1 MSRYVIGRLIRSVF
15 SIVAV
20 VIIALTL
27 VYTQIDRSKIFQQ
40 DPTWVKLNDEDSKTR
55 YMNSVYQ
62 RLGYLDFKEQGDIC
76 RGKGDGCMVTN
87 SNEAKVAF
95 DELKN
100 KGYTVKTY
108 RTGLYYATKEYS
120 ILDLVKNWFGHLIEV
135 DHPWRVSDD
144 QNPNLERK
152 FYIENDYNGLPAI
165 KGSGTVHKY
174 LLYFDD
180 KFPFIHQNFIG
191 LNFGVSYP
199 TFGGV
204 DVKDVLTQTQGSSK
218 PLPITF
224 ETGKKA
230 NSALQLHACK
240 YKATSTMDD
249 LDKGRFLDNY
259 ANCDNLHADPSMI
272 ATSMMMGIIALIITY
287 LIGIPA
293 GMTMASHKDKWQDK
307 LGTIY
312 INVMSAVPSLAF
324 IYFVQFIGLKIGLPD
339 KFPTLGAHNI
349 RSYIIPVL
357 ILGLMSTGGIMMW
370 MRRFMLD
377 QASSDYV
384 KFARAK
390 GLSQREIFRKH
401 ILRNAS
407 IPLVNGI
414 PAAVILTISGAVI
427 TETVF
432 AIPGMGKML
441 PDAIKAYNNPMVI
454 AITFILT
461 TLSIISLLLGDLLV
475 TVVDPRIQLTSKGES
490 R

>member
-1 MSRYVIGRLIRSVF
+1 MGRYIIGRLIRSAF
-15 SIVAV
+15 SVIAV
-20 VIIALTL
+20 VVIALTL
-27 VYTQIDRSKIFQQ
+27 VYTQIDRSKVFQQ
-40 DPTWVKLNDEDSKTR
+40 DPTWVKLKDEDSKTR
-55 YMNSVYQ
+55 YMNGVYQ
-62 RLGYLDFKEQGDIC
+62 RLGYLDFKEQNDVC
-76 RGKGDGCMVTN
+76 RGKDSGCMTVG
-87 SNEAKVAF
+87 SKEAKTAF
-95 DELKN
+95 EELKN
-100 KGYTVKTY
+100 KGYIVKTY
-108 RTGLYYATKEYS
+108 NSGLYYATKEYS
-120 ILDLVKNWFGHLIEV
+120 ILDLVKNWFGHLVEV
-135 DHPWRVSDD
+135 DHPWRISDEH
-144 QNPNLERK
+144 NPNLERK
-152 FYIENDYNGLPAI
+152 IYIENDYNGLPAI

-174 LLYFDD
+174 LLYFDN
-180 KFPFIHQNFIG
+180 KFPFVHQNFIN

-204 DVKDVLTQTQGSSK
+204 GVKDVLTQTQGSSK
-218 PLPITF
+218 QLPVVF

-230 NSALQLHACK
+230 NSALQLHTCK
-240 YKATSTMDD
+240 YKSTDTIDD
-249 LDKGRFLDNY
+249 LDRGRFFDNY
-259 ANCDNLHADPSMI
+259 ANCENLHKDPSMI
-272 ATSMMMGIIALIITY
+272 GTSMTMGVIALIITY

-293 GMTMASHKDKWQDK
+293 GMAMA
-307 LGTIY
+307 
-312 INVMSAVPSLAF
+312 
-324 IYFVQFIGLKIGLPD
+324 
-339 KFPTLGAHNI
+339 AHNV
-349 RSYIIPVL
+349 RSYIMPVL
-357 ILGLMSTGGIMMW
+357 ILGLLSTGGIMMW

-441 PDAIKAYNNPMVI
+441 PDSIKAYNNPMVI

-461 TLSIISLLLGDLLV
+461 TLSILSLLLGDLLV